1 MIQLKSSN
9 VAEQMTI
16 TEGKHRLPKTME
28 VLGFNPYSKERKS
41 FIIKLTPEQAQYI
54 LDYHNGDNRKLVKS
68 QVNKIVK
75 SINKDGWLFDGQPL
89 TFNIEGNITEFQH
102 RLHAIVET
110 GVTAE
115 ISVTLGVDTGCF
127 TKCAP
132 AKPRKAEDEIQRKD
146 PTATQSEA
154 STLRQILIRRKG
166 DKLTIQ
172 NAIDK
177 WVFWKKYVR
186 QGRKL
191 VDTFFA
197 ETDEYNPWERTF
209 AAWASLMKSIGY
221 EKIVTDFLDLLE
233 SEIKDDTS
241 PCCLTREFDEFFC
254 KHQVRMSNT
263 GRTELVWQLLC
274 VASDRMI
281 KDTTGNTQ
289 LNLTI
294 DKCNHESLSK
304 KGVYRKFLDN
314 PQNILISPEP

>member
-1 MIQLKSSN
+1 MTSN
-9 VAEQMTI
+9 VKEI
-16 TEGKHRLPKTME
+16 RRIESEK
-28 VLGFNPYSKERKS
+28 VLGFNPYSKEADA
-41 FIIKLTPEQAQYI
+41 FLIEITPEQAQYI

-68 QVNKIVK
+68 QVNNIVK

-102 RLHAIVET
+102 RLHAIVQT
-110 GVTAE
+110 GVTAK
-115 ISVTLGVDTGCF
+115 ISVTLGVETGCF

-146 PTATQSEA
+146 KTATQSEA
-154 STLRQILIRRKG
+154 STLRQVLIRRKG
-166 DKLTIQ
+166 AKLTIQ

-177 WVFWKKYVR
+177 WEFWKTYVR
-186 QGRKL
+186 DGRKL

-209 AAWASLMKSIGY
+209 AAWGALMKSIGQ

-241 PCCLTREFDEFFC
+241 PCCLTREFDDFFC

-281 KDTTGNTQ
+281 KDPTGNTQ
-289 LNLTI
+289 LNLKI
-294 DKCNHESLSK
+294 DKCNHEYLSK
-304 KGVYRKFLDN
+304 KGVYRKFLEN
-314 PQNILISPEP
+314 PQNITLVGQLP

>member
-1 MIQLKSSN
+1 MTSN
-9 VAEQMTI
+9 VKEI
-16 TEGKHRLPKTME
+16 RRIESEK
-28 VLGFNPYSKERKS
+28 VLGFNPYSKEADA
-41 FIIKLTPEQAQYI
+41 FLIEITPEQAQYI

-68 QVNKIVK
+68 QVNNIVK

-110 GVTAE
+110 GVTAK
-115 ISVTLGVDTGCF
+115 ISVTLGVETGCF

-146 PTATQSEA
+146 KTATQSEA
-154 STLRQILIRRKG
+154 STLRQVLIRRKG
-166 DKLTIQ
+166 AKLTIQ

-177 WVFWKKYVR
+177 WEFWKTYVR
-186 QGRKL
+186 DGRKL

-209 AAWASLMKSIGY
+209 AAWGALMKSIGQ

-241 PCCLTREFDEFFC
+241 PCCLTREFDDFFC

-281 KDTTGNTQ
+281 KDPTGNTQ
-289 LNLTI
+289 LNLKI
-294 DKCNHESLSK
+294 DKCNHEYLSK
-304 KGVYRKFLDN
+304 KGVYRKFLEN
-314 PQNILISPEP
+314 PQNIVLVGQLP

>member
-1 MIQLKSSN
+1 MTSN
-9 VAEQMTI
+9 VKEI
-16 TEGKHRLPKTME
+16 RRIESEK
-28 VLGFNPYSKERKS
+28 VLGFNPYSKEADA
-41 FIIKLTPEQAQYI
+41 FLIEITPEQAQYI

-68 QVNKIVK
+68 QVNNIVK

-110 GVTAE
+110 GVTAK
-115 ISVTLGVDTGCF
+115 ISVTLGVETGCF

-146 PTATQSEA
+146 KTATQSEA
-154 STLRQILIRRKG
+154 STLRQVLIRRKG
-166 DKLTIQ
+166 AKLTIQ

-177 WVFWKKYVR
+177 WELWKTYVR
-186 QGRKL
+186 DGRKL

-209 AAWASLMKSIGY
+209 AAWGALMKSIGQ

-241 PCCLTREFDEFFC
+241 PCCLTREFDDFFC

-281 KDTTGNTQ
+281 KDPTGNTQ
-289 LNLTI
+289 LNLKI
-294 DKCNHESLSK
+294 DKCNHEYLSK
-304 KGVYRKFLDN
+304 KGVYRKFLEN
-314 PQNILISPEP
+314 PQNITLVGQLP

>member
-1 MIQLKSSN
+1 MTNN
-9 VAEQMTI
+9 V
-16 TEGKHRLPKTME
+16 TEIRRIESEK
-28 VLGFNPYSKERKS
+28 VLGFNAYSKEADS
-41 FIIKLTPEQAQYI
+41 FIIEITPKQAQYI
-54 LDYHNGDNRKLVKS
+54 LDNHNEDNRKLVKS
-68 QVNKIVK
+68 QVNNIVR
-75 SINKDGWLFDGQPL
+75 SINNDGWLFDGQPL

-110 GVTAE
+110 GVTAK
-115 ISVTLGVDTGCF
+115 ISVTLGVATGCF

-146 PTATQSEA
+146 KTATQSEA
-154 STLRQILIRRKG
+154 STLRQVLIRRKG
-166 DKLTIQ
+166 AKLTIQ

-177 WVFWKKYVR
+177 WIFWKKYVR
-186 QGRKL
+186 EGRKL

-209 AAWASLMKSIGY
+209 AAWGALMKSIGQ
-221 EKIVTDFLDLLE
+221 EKIVEDFLDLLQ

-241 PCCLTREFDEFFC
+241 PCCLTREFDDFWC

-281 KDTTGNTQ
+281 KDPTGNTQ
-289 LNLTI
+289 LNLKI
-294 DKCNHESLSK
+294 DKCNHEYLSK
-304 KGVYRKFLDN
+304 KGVYRKFLEN
-314 PQNILISPEP
+314 PQNIVLVGKLP

>member
-1 MIQLKSSN
+1 MTSN
-9 VAEQMTI
+9 VKEI
-16 TEGKHRLPKTME
+16 RRIESEK
-28 VLGFNPYSKERKS
+28 VLGFNPYSKEADA
-41 FIIKLTPEQAQYI
+41 FLIEITPEQAQYI

-68 QVNKIVK
+68 QVNNIVK

-102 RLHAIVET
+102 RLHAIVQT
-110 GVTAE
+110 GVTAK
-115 ISVTLGVDTGCF
+115 ISVTLGVETGCF

-146 PTATQSEA
+146 KTATQSEA
-154 STLRQILIRRKG
+154 STLRQVLIRRKG
-166 DKLTIQ
+166 AKLTIQ

-177 WVFWKKYVR
+177 WEFWKTYVR
-186 QGRKL
+186 DGRKL

-209 AAWASLMKSIGY
+209 AAWGALMKSIGQ

-241 PCCLTREFDEFFC
+241 PCCLTREFDDFWC

-281 KDTTGNTQ
+281 KDPTGNTQ
-289 LNLTI
+289 LNLKI
-294 DKCNHESLSK
+294 DKCNHEYLSK
-304 KGVYRKFLDN
+304 KGVYRKFLEN
-314 PQNILISPEP
+314 PQNMTLVGQLP

>member
-1 MIQLKSSN
+1 MTSN
-9 VAEQMTI
+9 LQEI
-16 TEGKHRLPKTME
+16 RRIESEK
-28 VLGFNPYSKERKS
+28 VLGFNPYSKEADS
-41 FIIKLTPEQAQYI
+41 FIIEITPEQAQYI

-68 QVNKIVK
+68 QVNNIVK
-75 SINKDGWLFDGQPL
+75 SIYNDGWLFDGQPL

-110 GVTAE
+110 GVTAK
-115 ISVTLGVDTGCF
+115 ISVTLGVATGCF

-146 PTATQSEA
+146 KTATQSEA
-154 STLRQILIRRKG
+154 STLRQVLIRRKG
-166 DKLTIQ
+166 AKLTIQ

-177 WVFWKKYVR
+177 WIFWKKYVR
-186 QGRKL
+186 EGRKL

-209 AAWASLMKSIGY
+209 AAWGALMKSIGQ
-221 EKIVTDFLDLLE
+221 EKIVEDFLDLLQ

-254 KHQVRMSNT
+254 KHSVRMSNT
-263 GRTELVWQLLC
+263 GRTELIWQLLC

-281 KDTTGNTQ
+281 KDSTGNTQ
-289 LNLTI
+289 LNLKI
-294 DKCNHESLSK
+294 DKCNHEYLSK
-304 KGVYRKFLDN
+304 KGVYRKFLEN
-314 PQNILISPEP
+314 PNNITLVGQLP

>member
-1 MIQLKSSN
+1 MTSN
-9 VAEQMTI
+9 VKEI
-16 TEGKHRLPKTME
+16 RRIESEK
-28 VLGFNPYSKERKS
+28 VLGFNPYSKEADA
-41 FIIKLTPEQAQYI
+41 FLIEITPEQAQYI

-68 QVNKIVK
+68 QVNNIVK

-102 RLHAIVET
+102 RLHAIVQT
-110 GVTAE
+110 GVTAK
-115 ISVTLGVDTGCF
+115 ISVTLGVETGCF

-146 PTATQSEA
+146 KTATQSEA
-154 STLRQILIRRKG
+154 STLRQVLIRRKG
-166 DKLTIQ
+166 AKLTIQ

-177 WVFWKKYVR
+177 WELWKTYVR
-186 QGRKL
+186 DGRKL

-209 AAWASLMKSIGY
+209 AAWGALMKSIGQ

-241 PCCLTREFDEFFC
+241 PCCLTREFDDFWC

-281 KDTTGNTQ
+281 KDPTGNTQ
-289 LNLTI
+289 LNLKI
-294 DKCNHESLSK
+294 DKCNHEYLSK
-304 KGVYRKFLDN
+304 KGVYRKFLEN
-314 PQNILISPEP
+314 PQNITLVGQLP

>member
-1 MIQLKSSN
+1 MTSN
-9 VAEQMTI
+9 VKEI
-16 TEGKHRLPKTME
+16 RRIESEK
-28 VLGFNPYSKERKS
+28 VLGFNPYSKEADA
-41 FIIKLTPEQAQYI
+41 FLIEITPEQAQYI

-68 QVNKIVK
+68 QVNNIVK

-110 GVTAE
+110 GVTAK
-115 ISVTLGVDTGCF
+115 ISVTLGVETGCF

-146 PTATQSEA
+146 KTATQSEA
-154 STLRQILIRRKG
+154 STLRQVLIRRKG
-166 DKLTIQ
+166 AKLTIQ

-177 WVFWKKYVR
+177 WELWKTYVR
-186 QGRKL
+186 DGRKL

-209 AAWASLMKSIGY
+209 AAWGALMKSIGQ

-241 PCCLTREFDEFFC
+241 PCCLTREFDDFFC

-281 KDTTGNTQ
+281 KDPTGNTQ
-289 LNLTI
+289 LNLKI
-294 DKCNHESLSK
+294 DKCNHEYLSK
-304 KGVYRKFLDN
+304 KGVYRKFLEN
-314 PQNILISPEP
+314 PQNIVLVGQLP

>member
-1 MIQLKSSN
+1 MTSN
-9 VAEQMTI
+9 VKEI
-16 TEGKHRLPKTME
+16 RRIESEK
-28 VLGFNPYSKERKS
+28 VLGFNPYSKEADA
-41 FIIKLTPEQAQYI
+41 FLIEITPEQAQYI

-68 QVNKIVK
+68 QVNNIVK

-110 GVTAE
+110 GVTAK
-115 ISVTLGVDTGCF
+115 ISVTLGVETGCF

-146 PTATQSEA
+146 KTATQSEA
-154 STLRQILIRRKG
+154 STLRQVLIRRKG
-166 DKLTIQ
+166 AKLTIQ
-172 NAIDK
+172 NAIDQ
-177 WVFWKKYVR
+177 WRCWKEYVR
-186 QGRKL
+186 DGRKL
-191 VDTFFA
+191 VDTFF
-197 ETDEYNPWERTF
+197 DEVDDFNPWEITF
-209 AAWASLMKSIGY
+209 AAWGALMKSIGQ

-241 PCCLTREFDEFFC
+241 PCCLTREFDDFFC

-281 KDTTGNTQ
+281 KDPTGNTQ
-289 LNLTI
+289 LNLKI
-294 DKCNHESLSK
+294 DKCNHEYLSK
-304 KGVYRKFLDN
+304 KGVYRKFLEN
-314 PQNILISPEP
+314 PQNITLVGQLP

>member
-1 MIQLKSSN
+1 MTNN
-9 VAEQMTI
+9 VQGIRKIES
-16 TEGKHRLPKTME
+16 EK
-28 VLGFNPYSKERKS
+28 VLGFNPYNKEADS
-41 FIIKLTPEQAQYI
+41 FIIEITPKQAQYI
-54 LDYHNGDNRKLVKS
+54 LDNHNADNRKLVKS
-68 QVNKIVK
+68 QVNNIVK

-110 GVTAE
+110 GVTAK
-115 ISVTLGVDTGCF
+115 ISVTLGVATGCF

-146 PTATQSEA
+146 KTATQSEA
-154 STLRQILIRRKG
+154 STLRQVLIRRKG
-166 DKLTIQ
+166 AKLTIQ

-177 WVFWKKYVR
+177 WIFWKKYVR
-186 QGRKL
+186 EGRKL

-209 AAWASLMKSIGY
+209 AAWGALMKSIGQ
-221 EKIVTDFLDLLE
+221 EKIVEDFLDLLQ

-254 KHQVRMSNT
+254 KHSVRMSNT
-263 GRTELVWQLLC
+263 GRTELIWQLLC

-281 KDTTGNTQ
+281 KDSTGNTQ
-289 LNLTI
+289 LNLKI
-294 DKCNHESLSK
+294 DKCNHEYLSK
-304 KGVYRKFLDN
+304 KGVYRKFLEN
-314 PQNILISPEP
+314 PNNITLVGQLP

>member
-1 MIQLKSSN
+1 MTSN
-9 VAEQMTI
+9 VKEI
-16 TEGKHRLPKTME
+16 RRIESEK
-28 VLGFNPYSKERKS
+28 VLGFNPYSKEADA
-41 FIIKLTPEQAQYI
+41 FLIEITPEQAQYI

-68 QVNKIVK
+68 QVNNIVK

-102 RLHAIVET
+102 RLHAIVQT
-110 GVTAE
+110 GVTAK
-115 ISVTLGVDTGCF
+115 ISVTLGVETGCF

-146 PTATQSEA
+146 KTATQSEA
-154 STLRQILIRRKG
+154 STLRQVLIRRKG
-166 DKLTIQ
+166 AKLTIQ

-177 WVFWKKYVR
+177 WEFWKTYVR
-186 QGRKL
+186 DGRKL

-209 AAWASLMKSIGY
+209 AAWGALMKSIGQ

-241 PCCLTREFDEFFC
+241 PCCLTREFDDFWC

-281 KDTTGNTQ
+281 KDPTGNTQ
-289 LNLTI
+289 LNLKI
-294 DKCNHESLSK
+294 DKCNHEYLSK
-304 KGVYRKFLDN
+304 KGVYRKFLEN
-314 PQNILISPEP
+314 PQNITLVGQLP

>member
-1 MIQLKSSN
+1 MTNN
-9 VAEQMTI
+9 VQGIRKIES
-16 TEGKHRLPKTME
+16 EK
-28 VLGFNPYSKERKS
+28 VLGFNPYNKEADS
-41 FIIKLTPEQAQYI
+41 FIIEITPKQAQYI
-54 LDYHNGDNRKLVKS
+54 LDNHNADNRKLVKS
-68 QVNKIVK
+68 QVNNIVK

-110 GVTAE
+110 GVIAK
-115 ISVTLGVDTGCF
+115 ISVTLGVATGCF

-146 PTATQSEA
+146 KTATQSEA
-154 STLRQILIRRKG
+154 STLRQVLIRRKG
-166 DKLTIQ
+166 AKLTIQ

-177 WVFWKKYVR
+177 WIFWKKYVR
-186 QGRKL
+186 EGRKL

-209 AAWASLMKSIGY
+209 AAWGALMKSIGQ
-221 EKIVTDFLDLLE
+221 EKIVEDFLDLLQ

-254 KHQVRMSNT
+254 KHSVRMSNT
-263 GRTELVWQLLC
+263 GRTELIWQLLC

-281 KDTTGNTQ
+281 KDSTGNTQ
-289 LNLTI
+289 LNLKI
-294 DKCNHESLSK
+294 DKCNHEYLSK
-304 KGVYRKFLDN
+304 KGVYRKFLEN
-314 PQNILISPEP
+314 PQNIVVIGKLP